1 MWFVFPLKEEAN
13 VGNGNK
19 LQEGDAIGWDIE
31 LHCIVQKERKEN
43 SEETVVPCVPPLL
56 ALALAWS

>member
-13 VGNGNK
+13 IGNGNK

-43 SEETVVPCVPPLL
+43 SEETVVP
-56 ALALAWS
+56 